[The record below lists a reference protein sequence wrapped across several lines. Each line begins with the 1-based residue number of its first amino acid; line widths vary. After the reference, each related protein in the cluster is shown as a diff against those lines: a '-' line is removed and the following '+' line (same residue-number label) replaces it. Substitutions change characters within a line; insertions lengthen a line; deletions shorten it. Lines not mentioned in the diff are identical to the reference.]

1 MNGRLMISVWP
12 KFYATT
18 EHFKEFDEKGW
29 MYQQAIK
36 DSIKD
41 WVGPGYLGSFYDA
54 YDADARKLFWKQMQ
68 DHYYPLG
75 VDAWWMDASEP
86 NIRDCTDLQYRK
98 DLAVRQH
105 SALCQVLQCIRTD
118 ECRSYL

>member
-1 MNGRLMISVWP
+1 
-12 KFYATT
+12 
-18 EHFKEFDEKGW
+18 

-75 VDAWWMDASEP
+75 IDAGGWMPVNRIYA
-86 NIRDCTDLQYRK
+86 T
-98 DLAVRQH
+98 VRICNTARTFAARRH
-105 SALCQVLQCIRTD
+105 SAPLPSSSMHTH
-118 ECRSYL
+118 